1 MNHCAYIAITSK
13 FTQLNTWRDSK
24 SFAALRLLVGCNIT
38 GSCVSWGTSPGASS
52 PRVTFPEFIS
62 LRSLDICPLQ
72 LTSSTAKS
80 PSATVLSA
88 RSPSVSSLHTFY
100 SFPGDLQMIQ
110 LLHTTYV
117 FILTDVFGWHKYT
130 KHSLIWVLT
139 L

>member
-24 SFAALRLLVGCNIT
+24 SCAALRLLAGCSQCWAIIHIT
-38 GSCVSWGTSPGASS
+38 GSYVSWGTSPGASS

-62 LRSLDICPLQ
+62 LRSLDLCPLQ
-72 LTSSTAKS
+72 LTSSTATF

-88 RSPSVSSLHTFY
+88 RSPPVSSLYTFY

-117 FILTDVFGWHKYT
+117 FILTDVFGC
-130 KHSLIWVLT
+130 
-139 L
+139 